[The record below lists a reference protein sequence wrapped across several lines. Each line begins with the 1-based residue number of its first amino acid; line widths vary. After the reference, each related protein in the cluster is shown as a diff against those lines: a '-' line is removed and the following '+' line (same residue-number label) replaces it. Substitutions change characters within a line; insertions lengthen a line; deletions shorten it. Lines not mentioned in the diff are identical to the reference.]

1 MPDRDIMI
9 SKASSVQRCLK
20 RIKDVTS
27 LDPESLENQ
36 DKQDIFVLN
45 LQRAIQACIDL
56 AAHIVASEAL
66 GIPETVRENFSLLQ
80 SKGIIS
86 SDMTVKIQKMTGFRN
101 IAVHDYQTMDLMILK
116 SVLTKDLRDL
126 ENFYVAVLEF
136 YGFGNEKQVQHN

>member
-45 LQRAIQACIDL
+45 LQRAIQAGIDL

-66 GIPETVRENFSLLQ
+66 GIPQTVRENFSLLQ
-80 SKGIIS
+80 NKGIIS
-86 SDMTVKIQKMTGFRN
+86 RDMTVKMQKMTGFRN
-101 IAVHDYQTMDLMILK
+101 IAVHDYQTMDPKILK
-116 SVLTKDLRDL
+116 SVLTKDLKDL
-126 ENFYVAVLEF
+126 EDFYVAVLEF

>member
-9 SKASSVQRCLK
+9 SKVSSVQRCLK

-27 LDPESLENQ
+27 LNPTSLENQ

-45 LQRAIQACIDL
+45 LQRGIQACIDL

-66 GIPETVRENFSLLQ
+66 GIPQTVRENFSLLQ
-80 SKGIIS
+80 NKGIIS
-86 SDMTVKIQKMTGFRN
+86 RDMTVKMQKMTGFRN
-101 IAVHDYQTMDLMILK
+101 IAVHDYQTMDPKILK
-116 SVLTKDLRDL
+116 SVLTKDLKDL
-126 ENFYVAVLEF
+126 EDFYVAVLEF

>member
-1 MPDRDIMI
+1 MPDKDIMI

-27 LDPESLENQ
+27 LNPASLDNQ

-80 SKGIIS
+80 RKGIIS
-86 SDMTVKIQKMTGFRN
+86 GDMTIRMEKMTGFRN
-101 IAVHDYQTMDLMILK
+101 IAVHDYQTMDLKILK

-126 ENFYVAVLEF
+126 EDFYVAVLEF
-136 YGFGNEKQVQHN
+136 YGFENEKAGTT

>member
-86 SDMTVKIQKMTGFRN
+86 SDMTVKMQKMTGFRN

>member
-1 MPDRDIMI
+1 MPDKDIMI

-27 LDPESLENQ
+27 LNPTSLENQ

-45 LQRAIQACIDL
+45 LQRGIQACIDL

-66 GIPETVRENFSLLQ
+66 GIPQTVRENFSLLQ
-80 SKGIIS
+80 NKGIIS
-86 SDMTVKIQKMTGFRN
+86 GDMTVKMEKMTGFRN
-101 IAVHDYQTMDLMILK
+101 IAVHDYQTMDPKILK
-116 SVLTKDLRDL
+116 SVLTKDLKDL
-126 ENFYVAVLEF
+126 EDFYVAVLEF

>member
-27 LDPESLENQ
+27 LDPENLENQ

-80 SKGIIS
+80 NKGIIS
-86 SDMTVKIQKMTGFRN
+86 RDMTVKMQKMTGFRN
-101 IAVHDYQTMDLMILK
+101 IAVHDYQTMDPKILK

-126 ENFYVAVLEF
+126 EDFYVAVLEF

>member
-9 SKASSVQRCLK
+9 SKASYVQRCLK

-86 SDMTVKIQKMTGFRN
+86 SDMTVKMQKMTGFRN